1 VAVLATQQLQQRLK
15 QIYDEMICQGNL
27 RTGTYKA
34 DNFPYVAVPS
44 VCVPQRI
51 IHDYGAA
58 FGLTCATKSEERSM
72 GLEATFSH
80 CETYPKIC
88 KEKKRLMF
96 VVSDLVPEEFRNP
109 CAAHLYV
116 KGYYEFS
123 DKNAAHALATKA
135 EFEEAERNGTEFLKR
150 YTSWWMVQ
158 QKEKLDKAS
167 RRELG
172 ALKKLL
178 PPFAAAVLI
187 KEGYAL

>member
-1 VAVLATQQLQQRLK
+1 MVR
-15 QIYDEMICQGNL
+15 QGNL
-27 RTGTYKA
+27 RTGTYKS
-34 DNFPYVAVPS
+34 DSFPYVAIPS
-44 VCVPQRI
+44 VCVPPHI

-58 FGLTCATKSEERSM
+58 FGLTCATKNEERTM
-72 GLEATFSH
+72 GLEATFNH

-123 DKNAAHALATKA
+123 DKNASHALATKA
-135 EFEEAERNGTEFLKR
+135 EFEEAERNGLEFLKR
-150 YTSWWMVQ
+150 YTAWWMAQ
-158 QKEKLDKAS
+158 QKEKLDKAP
-167 RRELG
+167 RQELA

-178 PPFAAAVLI
+178 PPFAAAVLT